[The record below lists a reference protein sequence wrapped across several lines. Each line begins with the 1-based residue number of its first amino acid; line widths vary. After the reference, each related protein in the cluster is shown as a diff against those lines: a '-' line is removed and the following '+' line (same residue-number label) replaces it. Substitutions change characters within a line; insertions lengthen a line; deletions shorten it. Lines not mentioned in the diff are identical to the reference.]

1 MKTDILN
8 NLLVVD
14 FTHALAGP
22 YCTELLAK
30 NGARVIKIER
40 PTTGDMMRTVY
51 PFDDDGISVAWASVN
66 AGKESVELDL
76 KSETDLNVVKNI
88 IKQADV
94 LVENFRPGVMDRLG
108 LGYEAM
114 SELNPKLIYTSVSGF
129 GATGPMSHLPGF
141 DLIGQGYSGL
151 MVVNGDLEKNEGR
164 VGFPIGDISAGMWAY
179 MSLMTALY
187 SRQLTGKGARVD
199 ISMLDGLYAMMPSE
213 VTAYTKLGEVAH
225 CSGNA
230 DPLVAPFAAV
240 KTKDSVIII
249 AVLGD
254 KLWHEYCLAIGKEE
268 LFHDPKFKS
277 NKDRI
282 EHRTELR
289 KIVRPIFKTKT
300 TAEWQ
305 KILTERGIPNGLV
318 HDLEQSSNMAQIEH
332 RQMLID
338 AGNYRIAGNP
348 MKISTGT
355 QTSSMTSPQALGE
368 STQKVVDEFS

>member
-8 NLLVVD
+8 KLVVVD
-14 FTHALAGP
+14 FSHALAGP

-40 PTTGDMMRTVY
+40 PETGDMMRAVY
-51 PFDDDGISVAWASVN
+51 PFDDEGISIAWAGVN

-76 KSETDLNVVKNI
+76 KSEDHLKIVRNI

-114 SELNPKLIYTSVSGF
+114 NELNPKLVYTSVSGF

-151 MVVNGDLEKNEGR
+151 MAVNGDLEKNEGR

-187 SRQLTGKGARVD
+187 SRERTGKGAYVD
-199 ISMLDGLYAMMPSE
+199 VSMLDGLYAMMPSE
-213 VTAYTKLGEVAH
+213 VLAYTKLGEVAH

-230 DPLVAPFAAV
+230 DPLVAPFAAI
-240 KTKDSVIII
+240 KTRDSVIIV
-249 AVLGD
+249 AVLGG
-254 KLWHEYCLAIGKEE
+254 KLWHEFCAAIDKEE
-268 LFHDPKFKS
+268 LFDDPRFKT

-282 EHRTELR
+282 ENRTELR
-289 KIVRPIFKTKT
+289 KIVRPVFKTKT
-300 TAEWQ
+300 TQDWQ
-305 KILTERGIPNGLV
+305 EILTARGIPNGLV
-318 HDLEQSSNMAQIEH
+318 NDLEQSSNMEQIEH
-332 RQMLID
+332 RKMIIE
-338 AGNYRIAGNP
+338 AGKYKITGNP
-348 MKISTGT
+348 MKISTAI
-355 QTSSMTSPQALGE
+355 QTSLMENPQPLGK
-368 STQKVVDEFS
+368 STKKVVKEFS